1 MGDGGVPPNPP
12 SADPGTPSAPPSAGP
27 RTPAAR
33 RSTSSA
39 EDLPA
44 DADDVPRGVDVQRS
58 RELLVTLSDLSADDP
73 QRDGIRKELATLH
86 LPLAEHLARR
96 FTGRGEPY
104 EDLVQVATI
113 GLIKAIDRYDH
124 ERGVEFST
132 YATPTI
138 LGEIKRWFRD
148 KGWAIRVPRRLQE
161 LRMSI
166 NAMTTDLTQR
176 LGRSPSVREI
186 AKTLSATEEEVL
198 EALESGTAYNTVSL
212 DAPEGGESDGQS
224 TLDTIGSEDAGLE
237 RVEDRAALSAMLSR
251 LPERERKIVLLRF
264 FHGMTQSQ
272 IATEVGISQMH
283 VSRLLSRSLTKLR
296 TGMSSRVPDDGGP

>member
-1 MGDGGVPPNPP
+1 MPPIP
-12 SADPGTPSAPPSAGP
+12 SAERSTNNVSLPVDVD
-27 RTPAAR
+27 AR
-33 RSTSSA
+33 R
-39 EDLPA
+39 P
-44 DADDVPRGVDVQRS
+44 VDVQRS
-58 RELLVTLSDLSADDP
+58 RKLLVTLGGLSPDDP
-73 QRDGIRKELATLH
+73 QRQDIRKELATLH

-166 NAMTTDLTQR
+166 NAMTTDLTQQ
-176 LGRSPSVREI
+176 LGRSPTVAE
-186 AKTLSATEEEVL
+186 LSKALRSSDEQVL
-198 EALESGTAYNTVSL
+198 EALESGTAYNTISL
-212 DAPEGGESDGQS
+212 DAPEGGDRDGQS
-224 TLDTIGSEDAGLE
+224 TLETIGAEDAALE
-237 RVEDRAALSAMLSR
+237 RVEDRAALSAMMSR
-251 LPERERKIVLLRF
+251 LPDRERKIVLLRF
-264 FHGMTQSQ
+264 FRGMTQSQ
-272 IATEVGISQMH
+272 IATEIGISQMH
-283 VSRLLSRSLTKLR
+283 VSRLLSRSLATLR
-296 TGMSSRVPDDGGP
+296 TGMSSRVPDDEGP